1 MDTPYSK
8 LGSEELTHLIEESIV
23 RQIEDDVADWESN
36 ELASFHGSVPSRGRN
51 TSVARVCR

>member
-36 ELASFHGSVPSRGRN
+36 ELASFRKACRSRGRN
-51 TSVARVCR
+51 TSVARVFR